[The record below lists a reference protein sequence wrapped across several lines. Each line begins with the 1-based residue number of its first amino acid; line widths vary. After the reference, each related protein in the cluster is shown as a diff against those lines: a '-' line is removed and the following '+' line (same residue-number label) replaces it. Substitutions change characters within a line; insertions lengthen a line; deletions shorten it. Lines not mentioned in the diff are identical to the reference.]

1 MLKSKSVK
9 VNLNEKATSDLKT
22 VAEQLG
28 IPETEV
34 LRKGLALMEL
44 YATLKR
50 KEQETG
56 ERSGILLRE
65 GSETRELLIA

>member
-1 MLKSKSVK
+1 MPKSKSVK
-9 VNLNEKATSDLKT
+9 VNLNEKATSDLES
-22 VAEQLG
+22 VADQLG

-56 ERSGILLRE
+56 DRNGFMLRE
-65 GSETRELLIA
+65 GGEMKELLIA